1 MENVRKKYEEEGFLK
16 DQIDEIEI
24 GIQKGLNIS
33 YYAKKEFLAIQ
44 MRQIRLGLE
53 ENLDA
58 VKYAKPEYDWFQM
71 EEIRE
76 GLKAGLDIS
85 KYADPRMS
93 YEIMR
98 EIRKGLAE
106 GIDLPYRKGWSAGVL
121 RELRK
126 ALLAKVNIIK
136 YIREGYKEE
145 QLGEIRKA
153 IENGIDIDPYISV
166 NYNGA
171 CIQEIVKGLE
181 SKLDVSVYAK
191 QCYSWQQ
198 MREIRRGLKNR
209 VNIEFYSNV
218 LFNWRQMREI
228 RLGLEEGIQVSSYAT
243 LMYTEKEMVQKRN
256 QLSEVY
262 LDKPAKAEE
271 YVKKAV
277 STSEEH
283 GFVINVSKDEMEAVL
298 VFNNGSRQIDKE
310 TLFTHL
316 FRAGVTYGIQED
328 ATNAVIKGI
337 WKAESIVIARGT
349 QEERGVD
356 GRYEFF
362 FRTQLDKKPVILDD
376 GSVDYK
382 NIDWLESVKK
392 NQKIAYYHEAQD
404 GKEGKT
410 VTGKSIPSRKGK
422 ELRMLAGKG
431 FELLEDRKTYVA
443 AKTGKIEIVDER
455 IIITDVLELDDV
467 TISTGNIQ
475 FDGSVHI
482 HGNVG
487 KGVSISA
494 SKDIIVEGFVEAA
507 DLSAEGDIILKKGCN
522 ASGQGKIKSGN
533 DVMARFLE
541 GARIHA
547 KGNVKINYCMNCEIH
562 AEDKI
567 EVSGMMVG
575 GSAYAGGGVDVS
587 DLGNDTGVKTLV
599 KVGQNADF
607 MERERALDDK
617 ISEVGKELELLKKSF
632 EDFQRRYSVEIR
644 NTNTLYLKLEEAI
657 YTKNQELDKLMEV
670 KADMNKC
677 KQRFDKA
684 RIVIRGT
691 IYEGCRID
699 IGGAM
704 WRAKE
709 MTRVTLQK
717 DGDRVSVSN

>member
-44 MRQIRLGLE
+44 MHQIRLGLE
-53 ENLDA
+53 ENLA
-58 VKYAKPEYDWFQM
+58 VAKYAKPEYDWFQM

-93 YEIMR
+93 YEVMR

-106 GIDLPYRKGWSAGVL
+106 GIDLPYRNGWSAGVL

-126 ALLAKVNIIK
+126 AFLAKVNIVK

-145 QLGEIRKA
+145 QLGEIRQA

-181 SKLDVSVYAK
+181 SKVDVSIYAK
-191 QCYSWQQ
+191 ECYSWQQ

-209 VNIEFYSNV
+209 VNIEFYNNV

-262 LDKPAKAEE
+262 LEKPEKAVE
-271 YVKKAV
+271 YVKNAV
-277 STSEEH
+277 VPNNDQE
-283 GFVINVSKDEMEAVL
+283 FVINISKDEMEAAL
-298 VFNNGSRQIDKE
+298 IFSKGNRQIDKE
-310 TLFTHL
+310 TLFAQL
-316 FRAGVTYGIQED
+316 YRAGITYGIIEE
-328 ATNAVIKGI
+328 AANAVIKGI
-337 WKAESIVIARGT
+337 LREDSVIIARGT
-349 QEERGVD
+349 QAERGVD

-362 FRTQLDKKPVILDD
+362 FRTQLDKKPIVLDD

-392 NQKIAYYHEAQD
+392 NQKIAYYHEAQE

-422 ELRMLAGKG
+422 ELRMLTGKG
-431 FELLEDRKTYVA
+431 FELLDDRKTYVA
-443 AKTGKIEIVDER
+443 AKTGKIEILNEK
-455 IIITDVLELDDV
+455 ILITDMLELDDV

-482 HGNVG
+482 RGNVG

-494 SKDIIVEGFVEAA
+494 AKDIIVDGFVEAA
-507 DLSAEGDIILKKGCN
+507 DLFAEGDIILKKGCN

-547 KGNVKINYCMNCEIH
+547 KGSVKINYCMNCEIY

-567 EVSGMMVG
+567 EVNGMMVG
-575 GSAYAGGGVDVS
+575 GFSYAGGGIEVS
-587 DLGNDTGVKTLV
+587 DIGNDTGVKTLI
-599 KVGQNADF
+599 KVGQSDDF
-607 MERERALDDK
+607 TEREITLDDK
-617 ISEVGKELELLKKSF
+617 ISDVEKELELLKKSF
-632 EDFQRRYSVEIR
+632 EDFQRKYSVEVR
-644 NTNTLYLKLEEAI
+644 NTNPLYLKLEEAI
-657 YTKNQELDKLMEV
+657 YTKNQELDKLIEV
-670 KADMNKC
+670 KADMNKS
-677 KQRFDKA
+677 KQRFEKA
-684 RIVIRGT
+684 KIVIRGT
-691 IYEGCRID
+691 VHEGCLVD

-704 WRAKE
+704 WRSKE